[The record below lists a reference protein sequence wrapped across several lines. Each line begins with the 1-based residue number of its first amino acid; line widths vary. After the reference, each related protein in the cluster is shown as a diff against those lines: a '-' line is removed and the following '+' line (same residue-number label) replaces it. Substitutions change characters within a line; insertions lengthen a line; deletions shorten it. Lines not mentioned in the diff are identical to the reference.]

1 MSCYLFYKKEKVL
14 FSKSRS
20 NHSRMKNIIYL
31 TRTGLLE
38 PLGQSQVLNYLF
50 GLSNDFSITVISN
63 ERSGDL
69 KNVDRLLSL
78 QNKCKK
84 YNIKWYPQEYLNK
97 PRFIAQIFNI
107 LKMTFISLR
116 KIQNEKVDI
125 IHARSYIPAFVAW
138 LLNFFTSV
146 PFIFDMR
153 GLWPEE
159 LITAKRIKRNSISH
173 KILKK
178 LEAILIRDAAT
189 VVSLTNAAVLYL
201 KKKYPHELTH
211 QKIIVIPTC
220 ADLDHFKI
228 LHNINNNNS
237 TYGCIGSIT
246 SGWFN
251 TELFTRFISYV
262 FHQDP
267 NQRLEIV
274 TRDNSTDVMRIIDP
288 NNIFKD
294 KLNIKSSEFEDMP
307 MILNSHI
314 LSIMFYA
321 GGEISELGRS
331 PTRMAEVLGC
341 GLPIIA
347 NDGVGDVASIVQKN
361 NVGVIVKGSSKLAF
375 KKALEDLNILLAD
388 PYLST
393 RCRHTA
399 ESIFSLKAGTEAYSK
414 IYFSILQKGI

>member
-1 MSCYLFYKKEKVL
+1 
-14 FSKSRS
+14 
-20 NHSRMKNIIYL
+20 MKNIIYL

-38 PLGQSQVLNYLF
+38 PLGQSQVLNYLL
-50 GLSNDFSITVISN
+50 GLSNNFSITVISN
-63 ERSGDL
+63 ERPDDL
-69 KNVDRLLSL
+69 KNLERLLSL

-84 YNIKWYPQEYLNK
+84 HNIKWYPQEYRNK
-97 PRFIAQIFNI
+97 PRFIAQIFNVF
-107 LKMTFISLR
+107 KMTFISLR

-125 IHARSYIPAFVAW
+125 IHARSYMPAAVAW

-159 LITAKRIKRNSISH
+159 LIVARRIKRNSISH
-173 KILKK
+173 KILIK
-178 LEAILIRDAAT
+178 LEAMLIRDAAV
-189 VVSLTNAAVLYL
+189 VVSLTNAAVSYL
-201 KKKYPHELTH
+201 KKKYPHELTN
-211 QKIIVIPTC
+211 QSIIVIPTC
-220 ADLDHFKI
+220 ADLDHFKA
-228 LHNINNNNS
+228 LHNINYNNS

-251 TELFTRFISYV
+251 TELFTKFISYV
-262 FHQDP
+262 FLQNP
-267 NQRLEIV
+267 NQKFEIV
-274 TRDNSTDVMRIIDP
+274 TRDNSTDVRRIIDP

-341 GLPIIA
+341 GLPVIA
-347 NDGVGDVASIVQKN
+347 NDGVGDVATIIRKN
-361 NVGVIVKGSSKLAF
+361 NVGVILEGSSKLEF
-375 KKALEDLNILLAD
+375 KKAFDHLTILLND
-388 PYLST
+388 PDLPL
-393 RCRHTA
+393 RCRRTS
-399 ESIFSLKAGTEAYSK
+399 ESIFSLKTGTNAYSK
-414 IYFSILQKGI
+414 IYFSILNKEHI